1 MKEKK
6 EPKDPKP
13 KQENKPPKQNNNKP
27 KQQKAEPE
35 KVELENPRPE
45 KTKSQKGRRAPKPKN
60 QTPQV
65 QEEVKPV
72 QEEKPVQVAQPTPD
86 EIEGIKEEILE
97 HGLLNPYALILYNY
111 MRVSSYETNVQV
123 VLSMRKSMLAIT
135 KINQVILDELNENKE
150 E

>member
-6 EPKDPKP
+6 DPKDPKP
-13 KQENKPPKQNNNKP
+13 KQEKKPLKQNNNKP

-35 KVELENPRPE
+35 KVELENPGPQ
-45 KTKSQKGRRAPKPKN
+45 KTKSQKGSRAPKPK
-60 QTPQV
+60 TKPPQV

-86 EIEGIKEEILE
+86 EIEGIKEDILE
-97 HGLLNPYALILYNY
+97 NGLLNPYALILYNY